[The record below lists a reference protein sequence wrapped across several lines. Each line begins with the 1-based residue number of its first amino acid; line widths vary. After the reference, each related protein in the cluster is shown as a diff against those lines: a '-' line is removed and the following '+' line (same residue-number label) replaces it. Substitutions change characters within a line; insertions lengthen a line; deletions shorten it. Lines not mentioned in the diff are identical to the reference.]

1 MLMFYMLTNSQHV
14 QVPILGPVWN
24 IFYFYSMSEAMTLGK
39 AMSIANIIC
48 TKTRKD
54 SCRVTASR
62 TVYPC
67 NIHCRCIVDFL
78 CGMEDAMCGKTALC
92 LQCCC
97 IAINSFENYIK
108 TNLVYCRVC
117 SNSRILF
124 ARVVN
129 ACINAL
135 NHKRKVMTTITL

>member
-1 MLMFYMLTNSQHV
+1 MFRFQFLDRC
-14 QVPILGPVWN
+14 G
-24 IFYFYSMSEAMTLGK
+24 IFFIFTQCLKTIKHGK
-39 AMSIANIIC
+39 SLSIANIIC

-54 SCRVTASR
+54 SCRSTASR

-78 CGMEDAMCGKTALC
+78 CGMEDAVCGKTALC

-117 SNSRILF
+117 SNSRNPFCVGCAGIH
-124 ARVVN
+124 
-129 ACINAL
+129 AL
-135 NHKRKVMTTITL
+135 NHKT